1 MSFLYSFTLSTLL
14 WIGSQMAENNI
25 DEKYVID
32 IEQLGYFN
40 GKRTQRWTVQI
51 RYTAIIVDFNKVRIR
66 LLQSFLYSFTLS
78 TSNLQGETANR

>member
-1 MSFLYSFTLSTLL
+1 
-14 WIGSQMAENNI
+14 MAENNI

-51 RYTAIIVDFNKVRIR
+51 RYTAIIVDFNKVRTR
-66 LLQSFLYSFTLS
+66 LLQYFFFI
-78 TSNLQGETANR
+78 